1 MPLHDVERTGQMPE
15 RTVGILGGMGP
26 EATVELFRRIIAL
39 TTAKRDQDHLHV
51 LIDSNPKIPDRTAA
65 ILAQGE
71 SPLPLLIAVAK
82 NLERAG
88 ADFIIIPCNTAHY
101 WLHELREVVSI
112 PIIDMIGETA
122 ARVATN
128 IPALR
133 TIGLLATTGT
143 LRSNLYQRAFARS
156 GVDLLVPSEEED
168 AAIMRAIHGIKAGDH
183 TVREAVIGVAHGL
196 VARGAEGIIP
206 GCTELSLVVSQ
217 DSLSVPVFDPLSIL
231 AERAVAL
238 AMKGQEG

>member
-1 MPLHDVERTGQMPE
+1 MPLHDVEGTGQMPQQIM
-15 RTVGILGGMGP
+15 GILGGMGP

-128 IPALR
+128 IPVLH
-133 TIGLLATTGT
+133 TIVLLATTGT
-143 LRSNLYQRAFARS
+143 LRSNLYQRAFARI

-168 AAIMRAIHGIKAGDH
+168 AAIMRAIHAIKAGDH
-183 TVREAVIGVAHGL
+183 SVREAVIGVAHGL
-196 VARGAEGIIP
+196 IARGAEGIIS

>member
-1 MPLHDVERTGQMPE
+1 MSGQII
-15 RTVGILGGMGP
+15 GILGGMGP
-26 EATVELFRRIIAL
+26 EATVELLRRILAY
-39 TTAKRDQDHLHV
+39 TPAECDQDHIHV

-88 ADFIIIPCNTAHY
+88 ADFIAIPCNTAHY

-168 AAIMRAIHGIKAGDH
+168 SAIMRAIHAIKAGDH
-183 TVREAVIGVAHGL
+183 SVRGEVIGVAHGL
-196 VARGAEGIIP
+196 IARGAEGIIS

>member
-1 MPLHDVERTGQMPE
+1 MPE

-39 TTAKRDQDHLHV
+39 TTAKRDQEHIHV
-51 LIDSNPKIPDRTAA
+51 IVDSNPKIPDRTAA

-82 NLERAG
+82 NLEHAG
-88 ADFIIIPCNTAHY
+88 ADFIAIPCNTAHY

-122 ARVATN
+122 SRVATN
-128 IPALR
+128 IPVLR

-168 AAIMRAIHGIKAGDH
+168 AAIMRAIHAIKASDH
-183 TVREAVIGVAHGL
+183 SVRGEVIRVAHGL
-196 VARGAEGIIP
+196 IARGAEGIIP

>member
-1 MPLHDVERTGQMPE
+1 MPE

-82 NLERAG
+82 DLERAG

-122 ARVATN
+122 SRVATN
-128 IPALR
+128 IPVLR

>member
-1 MPLHDVERTGQMPE
+1 MPE

>member
-1 MPLHDVERTGQMPE
+1 MPE

-82 NLERAG
+82 DLERAG